1 MPLQIIRHD
10 ITQMNVD
17 AIVNAARPSLTGG
30 GGVDGAIHRAAG
42 PDLLAECL
50 RLGGCAVGE
59 AKRTKAYRLPCKY
72 VIHTVGPVWEGGNA
86 GEDALLASC
95 YRASLAVAEA
105 SKCKTV
111 AFPLISSGAYGYPKD
126 RALQIAVE
134 AIGAF
139 LLQSEML
146 VYLVIFD
153 RASFAAGS
161 KRFAD
166 IAQFIDDRYAAAHE
180 ESNRERRFRAMGAA
194 KRAPAPP
201 IMAMQASAPANE
213 DLSLEAMLAGL
224 DEGFSVTLLRLIDQK
239 GLTDAQCYKR
249 ANIDR
254 KLFSKIRK
262 DPNYKPSKPTAIALA
277 IALELTL
284 AETEDLLKRAGY
296 ALSPASKFDLII
308 EYFIRQGNYNVFAI
322 NEALFAF
329 DQCLLGA

>member
-10 ITQMNVD
+10 ITQMKVD

-30 GGVDGAIHRAAG
+30 GGVDGAIHRTAG
-42 PDLLAECL
+42 PELLAECL

-72 VIHTVGPVWEGGNA
+72 VIHTVGPVWEGGNN

-95 YRASLAVAEA
+95 YRSSLAIAEA

-153 RASFAAGS
+153 RASFAAG
-161 KRFAD
+161 KRYAD
-166 IAQFIDDRYAAAHE
+166 IAEFIDDRYAAAHE
-180 ESNRERRFRAMGAA
+180 ETSRERRFRAAGAA
-194 KRAPAPP
+194 KCIPTPP
-201 IMAMQASAPANE
+201 IMAMQAWAPACE

-224 DEGFSVTLLRLIDQK
+224 DEGFSTTLLRLIDQK

-262 DPNYKPSKPTAIALA
+262 DPHYKPSKPTAIALA

-308 EYFIRQGNYNVFAI
+308 EYFIRQENYNVFEI